1 MATPRIQRKLAAVLA
16 ADVAGFARLME
27 HDESGTFSRLR
38 AYRGGVFEPLVAEHR
53 GRIVKHTGDGA
64 LCEFPSIV
72 DAVACALR
80 IQSGVAERE
89 SGLAE
94 RVRIRYR
101 IGVNLGDIILE
112 DDGDIY
118 GDGVNL
124 AARLEAL
131 AEPGGI
137 SISGAAYEH
146 LHGKLDCTF
155 EDLGE
160 KAIKNLERTVRV
172 YRVLPAGTAVRPAP
186 AAPGSPA
193 PLALPDRPSI
203 AVLPFDNMST
213 DPEQDFFADGITED
227 ITTALCKFRGFFV
240 IARNTMFTY
249 KGKAVDVRAV
259 GRDLGVRYVLEGSVR
274 KIGNRIRVNAQLIE
288 AATSN
293 HLWAERYDRG
303 LEDIFAIQDEI
314 TASVVGRIGPEV
326 LAAES
331 ARAARKPPHSLD
343 AWECVIRALFH
354 SSQQTE
360 EESRTA
366 LGLLDR
372 AIAIDPGYAQ
382 ALGMK
387 AWILVFRAFQGWEE
401 MGAALAAAK
410 PLIARA
416 IAADRDELWPYLA
429 QGMVGYAIRDNDL
442 AMTALTRAA
451 ALNPNSVNAMGLL
464 GIAHAFGG
472 RADDALDCIDRALR
486 LSPRDTF
493 LSDFELYYAFAH
505 FQAGRYEH
513 GLRHAQRSH
522 DLRPGHPYP
531 LVMAAGCAGQLGQ
544 AERAAALLHELK
556 AVLPIVSPAWVE
568 ATTPFVRPEDRA
580 RLVEGLQRA
589 GLN

>member
-1 MATPRIQRKLAAVLA
+1 MASPRIQRKLAAVLA

-27 HDESGTFSRLR
+27 NDERGTFGRLR
-38 AYRGGVFEPLVAEHR
+38 AHRAEVFEPLVGEHR

-72 DAVACALR
+72 EAVACAML
-80 IQSGVAERE
+80 IQQGVAKRE
-89 SGLAE
+89 SAVPEGA
-94 RVRIRYR
+94 RIRYR

-124 AARLEAL
+124 AARLEAM

-137 SISGAAYEH
+137 SISGTAFEH
-146 LHGKLDCTF
+146 LHGKLDCAF

-160 KAIKNLERTVRV
+160 KAIKNLERPVRV
-172 YRVLPAGTAVRPAP
+172 YRVLPPGTAAP
-186 AAPGSPA
+186 AAAAAAAPA
-193 PLALPDRPSI
+193 LALPDRPSI
-203 AVLPFDNMST
+203 AVLPFDNMSA
-213 DPEQDFFADGITED
+213 DPSQDFFADGITED

-249 KGKAVDVRAV
+249 KGKAVDVRTV
-259 GRDLGVRYVLEGSVR
+259 GRELGVRYVLEGSVR
-274 KIGNRIRVNAQLIE
+274 KLGERIRVNAQLIE

-314 TASVVGRIGPEV
+314 TTSVVGRIGPEV
-326 LAAES
+326 LAAEH
-331 ARAARKPPHSLD
+331 ARVSRKPPNSLD

-354 SSQQTE
+354 SSQQSEAET
-360 EESRTA
+360 RVA

-372 AIAIDPGYAQ
+372 AIAIDPAYAQ

-401 MGAALAAAK
+401 MGRALGEVK
-410 PLIARA
+410 PLIVHA
-416 IAADRDELWPYLA
+416 IAADNNELWPYLA
-429 QGMVGYAIRDNDL
+429 QGMVGYAIRDNEL
-442 AMTALTRAA
+442 AMAALTRAV
-451 ALNPNSVNAMGLL
+451 ALNPNSVNAHGLL

-472 RADDALDCIDRALR
+472 RPAEALACIDRAIR

-505 FQAGRYEH
+505 FQAARYEL
-513 GLRHAQRSH
+513 GLKHAQQSH
-522 DLRPGHPYP
+522 EMRPGHPYP
-531 LVMAAGCAGQLGQ
+531 LLMAAACAGHLGDID
-544 AERAAALLHELK
+544 RAAAILREFK
-556 AVLPIVSPAWVE
+556 ATLPIASTVWVE
-568 ATTPFVRPEDRA
+568 ATTPYVRAEDRA
-580 RLVEGLQRA
+580 RLIEGLKRA
-589 GLN
+589 GLD

>member
-1 MATPRIQRKLAAVLA
+1 MAVQSIQRRLAAVLA

-27 HDESGTFSRLR
+27 SDERGTFGRLR
-38 AYRGGVFEPLVAEHR
+38 AHRTEVFEPLVGEHR

-72 DAVACALR
+72 DAVACALG
-80 IQSGVAERE
+80 IQRRVAERE
-89 SGLAE
+89 AAVPEGA
-94 RVRIRYR
+94 RIRYR

-160 KAIKNLERTVRV
+160 KAIKNLERPVRV
-172 YRVLPAGTAVRPAP
+172 YRVLPPGAPAPAP
-186 AAPGSPA
+186 AAPKHVPA
-193 PLALPDRPSI
+193 LALPDRPSI

-259 GRDLGVRYVLEGSVR
+259 GRELGVRYVLEGSVR
-274 KIGNRIRVNAQLIE
+274 KIGGRIRVNAQLIE

-303 LEDIFAIQDEI
+303 LVDIFAIQDEI
-314 TASVVGRIGPEV
+314 TTSVVGRIGPEV

-331 ARAARKPPHSLD
+331 ARAARKAPHSLD
-343 AWECVIRALFH
+343 AWECAIRALFH

-372 AIAIDPGYAQ
+372 AITIDPGYAQ

-387 AWILVFRAFQGWEE
+387 AWILVFRAFQGWED

-416 IAADRDELWPYLA
+416 LAADRDELWPYLA
-429 QGMVGYAIRDNDL
+429 QGMVGYATRDNDL
-442 AMTALTRAA
+442 AVAALTRAA
-451 ALNPNSVNAMGLL
+451 ALNPNSVNALGLL

-472 RADDALDCIDRALR
+472 RAEEAIVCIDRALR

-505 FQAGRYEH
+505 FQAGRYEQ
-513 GLRHAQRSH
+513 GLRHAQHSH

-531 LVMAAGCAGQLGQ
+531 LVMAAACAGQLGL
-544 AERAAALLHELK
+544 ADRAAALLRELMT
-556 AVLPIVSPAWVE
+556 VLPIASTGWVE
-568 ATTPFVRPEDRA
+568 ATTPFVRAEDRA
-580 RLVEGLQRA
+580 RLVEGLRRA
-589 GLN
+589 GMN

>member
-1 MATPRIQRKLAAVLA
+1 MATPRIQRRLAAVLA

-27 HDESGTFSRLR
+27 HDESGTFARLR
-38 AYRGGVFEPLVAEHR
+38 AHRAEAFEPLVAEHR

-72 DAVACALR
+72 DAVACALV
-80 IQSGVAERE
+80 IQRRVAERE
-89 SGLAE
+89 AALPEG
-94 RVRIRYR
+94 RRIRYR
-101 IGVNLGDIILE
+101 IGINLGDIILE

-137 SISGAAYEH
+137 SISAAAYDH
-146 LHGKLDCTF
+146 LHGKLECVF

-160 KAIKNLERTVRV
+160 KAIKNIERPVRV
-172 YRVLPAGTAVRPAP
+172 YRVLPPGAVPPAP
-186 AAPGSPA
+186 AAPKHTTA
-193 PLALPDRPSI
+193 LALPDRPSI

-259 GRDLGVRYVLEGSVR
+259 GRELGVRYVLEGSVR
-274 KIGNRIRVNAQLIE
+274 KLGSRIRVNAQLIE

-354 SSQQTE
+354 SSQQSE

-366 LGLLDR
+366 LVLLDR
-372 AIAIDPGYAQ
+372 AVAIDPNYAQ

-429 QGMVGYAIRDNDL
+429 QGMVGYAIRDNEL
-442 AMTALTRAA
+442 SMSALTRAV
-451 ALNPNSVNAMGLL
+451 ALNPNSVNAVGLL

-472 RADDALDCIDRALR
+472 RAGEALGCIDRAIR

-505 FQAGRYEH
+505 FQAARYDE

-531 LVMAAGCAGQLGQ
+531 LVMAAACAGQLGLGD
-544 AERAAALLHELK
+544 RAAALLRDLK
-556 AVLPIVSPAWVE
+556 AVLPIVSQAWVE
-568 ATTPFVRPEDRA
+568 ATTPFVHAQDRA
-580 RLVEGLQRA
+580 RLVEGLRRT
-589 GLN
+589 GLS